1 MKTSIQQKD
10 NIRRDGKS
18 NEPHILIERLLP
30 RKVMVD
36 HMRKIISTINI
47 ETLLKQAEID
57 FSNENPLDSWLPLE
71 FFEDKDLDIFTAE
84 EQMAKAKDKENPER
98 YLYIQ
103 GVDLQRDKEDHG
115 TWKRVFI
122 NFYNEKTE
130 KYEGV

>member
-18 NEPHILIERLLP
+18 KEPHKLIEGLLP

-36 HMRKIISTINI
+36 RMRKIFSTINI

-57 FSNENPLDSWLPLE
+57 FSNENPLDNWLPLE
-71 FFEDKDLDIFTAE
+71 FFEDKDFDIFTAE

-98 YLYIQ
+98 YYI
-103 GVDLQRDKEDHG
+103 
-115 TWKRVFI
+115 
-122 NFYNEKTE
+122 
-130 KYEGV
+130 

>member
-18 NEPHILIERLLP
+18 KEPHKLIEGLLP

-36 HMRKIISTINI
+36 RMRKIFSTINI

-57 FSNENPLDSWLPLE
+57 FSNENPLDNWLPLE
-71 FFEDKDLDIFTAE
+71 FLEDKYLDIFTAE
-84 EQMAKAKDKENPER
+84 EQMVKVKDKENPER

-103 GVDLQRDKEDHG
+103 GVDLQLDKEDHG

-122 NFYNEKTE
+122 NFYNEKIE
-130 KYEGV
+130 KYVGV

>member
-18 NEPHILIERLLP
+18 KEPQELIEGLLP
-30 RKVMVD
+30 RKVMAD
-36 HMRKIISTINI
+36 RMRKIFSTINI

-57 FSNENPLDSWLPLE
+57 FSNENPLDNWLPLE

-103 GVDLQRDKEDHG
+103 GIDLQRDKEIHG
-115 TWKRVFI
+115 TWKRVVI
-122 NFYNEKTE
+122 NFYNEKIE

>member
-1 MKTSIQQKD
+1 MKTSISQK
-10 NIRRDGKS
+10 NTILRDGKS
-18 NEPHILIERLLP
+18 NEPHKLIEGLLP

-36 HMRKIISTINI
+36 RMRKIFSTIYI

-57 FSNENPLDSWLPLE
+57 FSNENPLDNWLPLE

-103 GVDLQRDKEDHG
+103 GVDLQRDKEIHG

-122 NFYNEKTE
+122 NFYNEKIE